1 MRNLIIMII
10 SLVLLSSCGISK
22 RIPDIVNVKDST
34 VIKTVVRDSLIIR
47 DSVVIIPQE
56 KVSEIAKDTLK
67 METSLAKASAYY
79 DSTFNCLKG
88 SIENK
93 RNAEYKIKWKE
104 KIVEIKDTLYLKEPQ
119 PYSVIE
125 EVKYIPKI
133 YKWALG
139 FSIIVIVVTLI
150 GLGIKIKRVL
160 I

>member
-1 MRNLIIMII
+1 MRNLIFMII

-34 VIKTVVRDSLIIR
+34 VIKTVIKDSLVIR

-67 METSLAKASAYY
+67 METSLAKAEAYY

-93 RNAEYKIKWKE
+93 RNAEYKIRWKE
-104 KIVEIKDTLYLKEPQ
+104 KIVEIKDTVYLKEPQ
-119 PYSVIE
+119 PYPVIK

-139 FSIIVIVVTLI
+139 FSIIVIVIMLV
-150 GLGIKIKRVL
+150 GLGIKLKKL
-160 I
+160 F